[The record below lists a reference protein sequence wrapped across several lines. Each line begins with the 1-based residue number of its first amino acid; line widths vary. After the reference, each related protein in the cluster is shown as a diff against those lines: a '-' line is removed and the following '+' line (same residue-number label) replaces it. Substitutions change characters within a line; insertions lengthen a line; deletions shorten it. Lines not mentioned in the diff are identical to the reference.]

1 MAIVLVTG
9 ATAGFGQACAT
20 TFAAKGYD
28 VIITGRRKERLEEV
42 STQLT
47 QEFGVNVLALHFD
60 VRNQDEVNT
69 VLGGIPE
76 EWRRIDV
83 LVNNAGLAAG
93 LDPIDQG
100 NTEDWDAMIDTN
112 IKGLLYVSHVV
123 MPWMRSRTSGH
134 IINIGS
140 TAAKIVYAKG
150 NVYCATK
157 AAVDAITQG
166 MRIDLLPY
174 RIKVTAV
181 HPGAAETEF
190 SMVRFKGN
198 EDKAKAVYE
207 GLIALSAQDVADVV
221 YYCTTLPPHVCI
233 NDLVMTPIQ
242 QANAYYTDRK

>member
-100 NTEDWDAMIDTN
+100 NTGDWDAMIDTN

-207 GLIALSAQDVADVV
+207 GLIALTAQDVADVV

>member
-42 STQLT
+42 RTQLT

-100 NTEDWDAMIDTN
+100 NTGDWDAMIDTN

-207 GLIALSAQDVADVV
+207 GLIALTAQDVADVV

>member
-28 VIITGRRKERLEEV
+28 VIITGRRKERLEELK
-42 STQLT
+42 TQLS
-47 QEFGVNVLALHFD
+47 QEFGINVLALNFD
-60 VRNQDEVNT
+60 VRNEEEVNT
-69 VLGGIPE
+69 ILGNIPE
-76 EWRRIDV
+76 EWKKVDI
-83 LVNNAGLAAG
+83 LINNAGLAAG
-93 LDPIDQG
+93 LDPIEKADPD
-100 NTEDWDAMIDTN
+100 DWNAMIDTN

-123 MPWMRSRTSGH
+123 MPWMTSRTSGH

-150 NVYCATK
+150 SVYCATK

-174 RIKVTAV
+174 HIKVTAV

-198 EDKAKAVYE
+198 EDKAKAVYD
-207 GLIALSAQDVADVV
+207 GMIPLSAQDVADVV

-242 QANAYYTDRK
+242 QANAYYTERK